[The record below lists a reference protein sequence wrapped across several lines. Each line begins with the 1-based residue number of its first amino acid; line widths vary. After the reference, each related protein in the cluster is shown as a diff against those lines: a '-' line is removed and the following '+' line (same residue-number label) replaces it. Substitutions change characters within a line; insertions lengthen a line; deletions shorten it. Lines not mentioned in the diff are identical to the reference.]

1 MNFNGLTYE
10 CKLLFNLMGHVHGV
24 PKLNKQVMPEIAY
37 SWEFSIC
44 DTIVYIKDDVKIKL
58 RIFKARA

>member
-1 MNFNGLTYE
+1 MLKKGRSLNFITLTYE

-37 SWEFSIC
+37 SWKFTIC
-44 DTIVYIKDDVKIKL
+44 DTIVYISKMMSK
-58 RIFKARA
+58 